1 MSQLQTSP
9 IPSLQRHG
17 DQNTVAQ
24 QWEKGKNHAVM
35 SSFATVIENDER
47 KKALLL
53 YLLDTET

>member
-17 DQNTVAQ
+17 DQNTISQ

-47 KKALLL
+47 KKSTATLSP
-53 YLLDTET
+53 